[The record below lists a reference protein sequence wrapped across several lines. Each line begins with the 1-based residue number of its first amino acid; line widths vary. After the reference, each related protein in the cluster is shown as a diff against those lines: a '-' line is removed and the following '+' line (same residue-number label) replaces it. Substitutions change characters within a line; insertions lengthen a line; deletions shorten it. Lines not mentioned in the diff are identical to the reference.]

1 MQRSA
6 ARKFIFGHPSSDIA
20 VRRPVSN
27 HEMSADESTTAADD
41 YEIVFHDFWDKDFW
55 EGSA

>member
-41 YEIVFHDFWDKDFW
+41 YEIVFHDFW